1 MKKLLFITSLLLLT
15 GWIAGVF
22 IFKAPAVVH
31 ILLVLSGISYIRSLI
46 CRQSG
51 PYLAVNK

>member
-51 PYLAVNK
+51 PYLAPNK